1 MRLLSIGV
9 ALLALSGCAS
19 ETVPSVPAAA
29 STPGE
34 SIPRDGAEELA
45 LAAVTD
51 YFAMSTAIATEG
63 GMNPERIADVVTSD
77 WLPNEIAGFETI
89 EAMGTTQVGEPVIT
103 RIEATAVHGVAV
115 VSEVVVHVCTALDG
129 VSIVSDEFTDD
140 SGPTGVALVTVYVV
154 PEGGVMKVDGVEPWE
169 DASWCAES

>member
-9 ALLALSGCAS
+9 ALLALGGCAS
-19 ETVPSVPAAA
+19 EPVPPVPATA

-45 LAAVTD
+45 LAAVTH
-51 YFAMSTAIATEG
+51 YFAMSTEIAADG
-63 GMNPERIADVVTSD
+63 GVNPERIANVVTSD
-77 WLPNEIAGFETI
+77 WLPNEIVGFETLQ
-89 EAMGTTQVGEPVIT
+89 AMGTTQVGAPAIT

-169 DASWCAES
+169 DTSWCAES